1 MNPALASRA
10 MALGDTAPR
19 AYASSDTRVIA
30 SLVLASLLACVTMP
44 VLADEPGDLIIERDV
59 TPRIAYRP
67 VPVKDDPVAVR
78 VTTFPSSTFDPMMKD
93 VASDLDLSGA
103 RGSSG
108 VQGNGSTSAL
118 AAALSS
124 LGVGQSAQQ
133 RNGAPLGAG
142 ATGGVTGIGPT
153 ISQTITGAM
162 APLTTG
168 LGALK

>member
-1 MNPALASRA
+1 MSSALASRA
-10 MALGDTAPR
+10 TAPVDNAPR
-19 AYASSDTRVIA
+19 AFATSDACVIA
-30 SLVLASLLACVTMP
+30 SLVLASLLACVATP
-44 VLADEPGDLIIERDV
+44 VMADEPGDLIIERDV

-118 AAALSS
+118 AAAMSS

-142 ATGGVTGIGPT
+142 ASGGVTGVGAT

-168 LGALK
+168 LGTLK